1 MNGKFLLL
9 KFALIAVVLFATGC
23 SNVVVLSPSPS
34 PGSVATA
41 LPSPIAASANESWLA
56 VAFVKDG
63 NIQLWDE
70 ATGQIQTI
78 LNTGDVIAV
87 TMSDDGQVIAFLR
100 RSVVQRTESE

>member
-1 MNGKFLLL
+1 MNGKVLLL
-9 KFALIAVVLFATGC
+9 KFALSAVVLSATGC
-23 SNVVVLSPSPS
+23 SNVGMLSPSPT

-41 LPSPIAASANESWLA
+41 LPSPAVAPSNESGLN

-63 NIQLWDE
+63 NIQLWNE

-78 LNTGDVIAV
+78 VNTGDVIAV

-100 RSVVQRTESE
+100 RSVAQR